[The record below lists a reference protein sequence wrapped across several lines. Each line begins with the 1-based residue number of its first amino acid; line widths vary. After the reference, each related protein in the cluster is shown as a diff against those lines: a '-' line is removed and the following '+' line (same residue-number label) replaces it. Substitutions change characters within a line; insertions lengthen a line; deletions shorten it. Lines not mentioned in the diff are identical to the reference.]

1 MTVSELAKRA
11 GVTAD
16 TVRHYV
22 RTGLLTPQRDPNNG
36 YKRFSEQD
44 LKRLSFIIEA
54 KSLGF
59 SLPDIQLIFEQAANG
74 QSPCPQVR
82 EIMSV
87 RMTDVAKKIEAMQAT
102 YRHMEDAME
111 RWKSQPDCIPTG
123 DHICHLIEGFS
134 EGDCCHD

>member
-87 RMTDVAKKIEAMQAT
+87 RMTDVAKKIEAMQVT